1 MKVIKPQRL
10 SVLAR
15 TFEHEGAFHFA
26 VSVLAFFPFERPSQL
41 LSEVAMWKFLPTELG
56 KDAALDLGM
65 PKSRAEV
72 LLTAK
77 AYPAGGKPQAAC
89 PVRLRLG
96 KVDKSLYAVG
106 DRFWKGG
113 MPSTPRPFT
122 EMPITYANA
131 YGGEGYPQN
140 PLGKGFAPVRTPQGE
155 VHPLPNIE
163 HPKQLIQTPR
173 DKRLPMGFGPLEL
186 TWPQRFSK
194 TGTYDEK
201 WLKERFPGFARD
213 IDWGFFNTAPEDQQL
228 DGFLQGDEPF
238 TLEHMHPGKPML
250 QGRLPGLKARVFIN
264 QRTRKGGEEFR
275 ELSTR
280 VDTVHLFPH
289 AERGVALYRGVTQV
303 AEDDGAD
310 VLQLVVACEAPQAS
324 RPVEHYKRVL
334 AERLDREKGA
344 LAALRDVDLMP
355 APDPAAPAP
364 VDAEQ
369 ASLPPAPEKRMEKNL
384 RRGAQL
390 ELERTRE
397 RIRQQGLDPD
407 KYVPAALPPEEPLP
421 KLDDLGAV
429 LQAETE
435 KAEKAMREAEAQR
448 KLAEQ
453 QARKRCEENGLDYD
467 KIVAEQ
473 QALQGGP
480 PAFTAEGEIKRLQE
494 ATAYAR
500 SLGVPLPKVEAQLAD
515 PAFVEKLRQA
525 EGALLLSY
533 RSSAHHL
540 PAARKLPAP
549 QVDVV
554 RKQVLLLLKA
564 GESLEGRDLTGADL
578 SRMELKGAN
587 FRGALLER
595 VDFTGADLSGADF
608 TGAVLARAELSGAN
622 LSGTNFTGAN
632 LGLARLVGAKME
644 KPGDFTRAVLFRADL
659 SKASLRGV
667 RLDGVDLSEVVV
679 KGTDLGAAVGR
690 ELTLLRTDLSGLKL
704 AGADLSKSTF
714 LEVTIAGVD
723 FTGANLSGAVFVTC
737 KADGACFK
745 GATLDNLRLVKDCSF
760 EKVDFR
766 EANLQGANLRAT
778 RLTESDFSQ
787 AKLAG
792 ADLSE
797 SQLQRARFHRAVA
810 TDARFVKA
818 DLTDANLVSC
828 NLMQGI
834 LQKANIQGAD
844 LRGAN
849 LFRADFAR
857 VRGSARSLQDANTK
871 FVRILPRGNN
881 G

>member
-10 SVLAR
+10 GVLAR

-26 VSVLAFFPFERPSQL
+26 VGVLAFFPFASPSQL
-41 LSEVAMWKFLPTELG
+41 LTEVAMWKFLPVELG
-56 KDAALDLGM
+56 KDAALDMGV
-65 PKSRAEV
+65 PKARAEV

-77 AYPAGGKPQAAC
+77 AYPVGGKPQAAC
-89 PVRLRLG
+89 AVRLRMG
-96 KVDKSLYAVG
+96 KVDKSIYAVG
-106 DRFWKGG
+106 DRFWKG
-113 MPSTPRPFT
+113 STPTAPKPFT
-122 EMPITYANA
+122 ELPISYANA

-140 PLGKGFAPVRTPQGE
+140 PLGKGFAPVKTPQGE
-155 VHPLPNIE
+155 LHPLPNIE
-163 HPKQLIQTPR
+163 HPKQLVQTPR
-173 DKRLPMGFGPLEL
+173 DKRMPVGFGPLDP

-213 IDWGFFNTAPEDQQL
+213 IDWSFFNTAPEDQQFE
-228 DGFLQGDEPF
+228 GFLQGDEAF
-238 TLEHMHPGKPML
+238 TLEHMHPSKPSL

-264 QRTRKGGEEFR
+264 QRNRKGGEEFR
-275 ELSTR
+275 ELATR
-280 VDTVHLFPH
+280 LDTVHLFPH
-289 AERGVALYRGVTQV
+289 AEKGVALYRCVTQV

-310 VLQLVVACEAPQAS
+310 VLQLMVACEAPQAS

-334 AERLDREKGA
+334 AERLDREKGP
-344 LAALRDVDLMP
+344 LASLRDIDLMP
-355 APDPAAPAP
+355 PEDPKAPAP
-364 VDAEQ
+364 VDEERAGL
-369 ASLPPAPEKRMEKNL
+369 APPPEKKLEKNL
-384 RRGAQL
+384 RKGAQL

-407 KYVPAALPPEEPLP
+407 KYVAATLPPEEPLP
-421 KLDDLGAV
+421 RLDDLGAV
-429 LQAETE
+429 LQSETE
-435 KAEKAMREAEAQR
+435 KAEKQLREAEARR
-448 KLAEQ
+448 KEAEQ
-453 QARKRCEENGLDYD
+453 EARKRCEENGLDYD

-473 QALQGGP
+473 QAQQGGP
-480 PAFTAEGEIKRLQE
+480 PAFTADGEIKRLKE
-494 ATAYAR
+494 ATDYAR

-515 PAFVEKLRQA
+515 PAFLEKLRQA
-525 EGALLLSY
+525 EAALLLSY
-533 RSSAHHL
+533 RSNAHHL
-540 PAARKLPAP
+540 PAARKLPSP
-549 QVDVV
+549 QVDQV
-554 RKQVLLLLKA
+554 RKLVLLLIKA

-608 TGAVLARAELSGAN
+608 TGAVLARAELAGTN
-622 LSGTNFTGAN
+622 LSGVNFTGAN

-659 SKASLRGV
+659 SRARLRGV
-667 RLDGVDLSEVVV
+667 RLDGVDLSEAVV
-679 KGTDLGAAVGR
+679 KGADLGAAVGR

-704 AGADLSKSTF
+704 AGADLSKSNF
-714 LEVTIAGVD
+714 LEVTLTGVD

-737 KADGACFK
+737 KADGASFK

-760 EKVDFR
+760 EKVDFSG
-766 EANLQGANLRAT
+766 ANLTGANLRAT

-818 DLTDANLVSC
+818 DLSDANLVSC

-857 VRGSARSLQDANTK
+857 VRGSAKSLQDANVK
-871 FVRILPRGNN
+871 WVRILPRNSN